1 MAAWA
6 YAAQMADQ
14 PTPEQQVRQLY
25 EQAESRLAKAS
36 ERLVSRDSFGELLAM
51 VTENLVAVTRI
62 ANEAMDVTLR
72 NLRLAG
78 RQDVARLAR
87 QIGRTEDKLEQV
99 LQEIERLRDE
109 FGGDGRRDGS
119 AGGATPTG
127 RGERR
132 QETPAGDGETTAPR
146 RARRESV

>member
-1 MAAWA
+1 
-6 YAAQMADQ
+6 MADQ

-25 EQAESRLAKAS
+25 EQAESRVAKAT

-51 VTENLVAVTRI
+51 VTENLVAMTRI
-62 ANEAMDVTLR
+62 ANEAMDATLR

-78 RQDVARLAR
+78 RQDVARLSR

-109 FGGDGRRDGS
+109 AGVSGRRNGS
-119 AGGATPTG
+119 AGGDTPTG

-132 QETPAGDGETTAPR
+132 QEAPAGDSETTAPR
-146 RARRESV
+146 RGRSPSA

>member
-1 MAAWA
+1 
-6 YAAQMADQ
+6 MADQ
-14 PTPEQQVRQLY
+14 PTPDQQVRRLY

-51 VTENLVAVTRI
+51 VTENLVALTRI
-62 ANEAMDVTLR
+62 GNEAMDVMLR

-109 FGGDGRRDGS
+109 VGDGGRRNGS

-127 RGERR
+127 RSEGR
-132 QETPAGDGETTAPR
+132 QDTPAGDGETTAPR
-146 RARRESV
+146 RGRQASA